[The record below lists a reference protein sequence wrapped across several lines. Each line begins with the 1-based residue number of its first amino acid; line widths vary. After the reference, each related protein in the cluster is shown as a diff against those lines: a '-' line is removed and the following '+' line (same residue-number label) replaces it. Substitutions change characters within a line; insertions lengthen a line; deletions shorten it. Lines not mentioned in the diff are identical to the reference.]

1 VITGAVC
8 LLLAGSV
15 LHSVGSAFAGPG
27 EPLARELAS
36 KTDVLILS
44 SPTLRR
50 LLISSARV
58 SLQIKLLNMQGNYIG
73 DDGLKAF
80 GEALKLSAHI
90 KALVLAA
97 NRMGGSNRVDCTQA
111 FASGI
116 NDNHSLQ
123 RVDLNYNFFSAEE
136 VRILVRIRGEYRA
149 GGRVHTPSQAC
160 LARGA
165 PPAATRLHLLTDV
178 E

>member
-1 VITGAVC
+1 
-8 LLLAGSV
+8 
-15 LHSVGSAFAGPG
+15 
-27 EPLARELAS
+27 
-36 KTDVLILS
+36 
-44 SPTLRR
+44 
-50 LLISSARV
+50 
-58 SLQIKLLNMQGNYIG
+58 MQGNYIG
-73 DDGLKAF
+73 DDGLKVF

-136 VRILVRIRGEYRA
+136 VRTRESTGLAGVSTHTVRLSCPWNATSYRKAPVLSYFRGI
-149 GGRVHTPSQAC
+149 
-160 LARGA
+160 ARCA
-165 PPAATRLHLLTDV
+165 SFCPC
-178 E
+178 